1 MYLSVTEFL
10 SFQWFIVISAL
21 IILVPRV
28 STFDKWGPFVPAS
41 VSLRPPPRT
50 LASTLLLC
58 VAEEDVLGWSGAFPV
73 PPLESFISHFF
84 QRGMVLAAEIWVSG
98 CSLPPECF
106 CFMALSQKYI
116 NACTHLGT
124 QTYRCAHTNACAC
137 IRKNTNPYAWILTW
151 WAHPTPPVPVR
162 PLRVPAG
169 PALSHFPCAPF
180 STVWAPDPNI
190 IVLLTHLLSS
200 VTHLK

>member
-58 VAEEDVLGWSGAFPV
+58 VAEDVLGWSGAFPV

-84 QRGMVLAAEIWVSG
+84 QRGMVLAAEIWASG

-116 NACTHLGT
+116 NACTPLGT

-137 IRKNTNPYAWILTW
+137 IRKNTNSYAWILDVMSSSDTSSSSPSPQGSRW
-151 WAHPTPPVPVR
+151 PCPVP
-162 PLRVPAG
+162 
-169 PALSHFPCAPF
+169 F
-180 STVWAPDPNI
+180 SVCSFF
-190 IVLLTHLLSS
+190 HS
-200 VTHLK
+200 VSPRS